1 MKINVNNLLNI
12 VTLIIIDN
20 VSIASMSKISNGLD
34 IGKFRWSIYV
44 TITRYKQSFKKRQV

>member
-20 VSIASMSKISNGLD
+20 VSIASMSKISKN
-34 IGKFRWSIYV
+34 S
-44 TITRYKQSFKKRQV
+44 